1 MALDHTTTPLGI
13 WADMVLNKIFRET
26 PELNRAL
33 PVPSG
38 TKQGTPLLVEGVP
51 VVTLT
56 ARTGVTA
63 TETYLDG
70 TSVTYSISG
79 ASVPAGQ
86 ATCAFDGTF
95 EFAVAGA
102 TTSTASLVKV
112 YITSGGVLTLTQG
125 TNTLYGVTDYPTN
138 FRKEAVRAPVR
149 IGA

>member
-1 MALDHTTTPLGI
+1 MA
-13 WADMVLNKIFRET
+13 LNKIFRET

-38 TKQGTPLLVEGVP
+38 TKAGTPLLVEGVP

-56 ARTGVTA
+56 ARTGETA
-63 TETYLDG
+63 TKTFSDG

-79 ASVPAGQ
+79 ASVPDGQ
-86 ATCAFDGTF
+86 ASCAFDGTF

-102 TTSTASLVKV
+102 LTTTVSDVAV
-112 YITSGGVLTLTQG
+112 YITGGGVLTLTEG
-125 TNTLYGVTDYPTN
+125 TNTLYGHTDYPTDY
-138 FRKEAVRAPVR
+138 RKEAGRAPVR

>member
-1 MALDHTTTPLGI
+1 MALDRTTTLLGTG
-13 WADMVLNKIFRET
+13 ADMALNKIFRET

-33 PVPSG
+33 PVPAG
-38 TKQGTPLLVEGVP
+38 TKQGAPLLVEGVP

-56 ARTGVTA
+56 ARTGETA
-63 TETYLDG
+63 TKTFSDG

-95 EFAVAGA
+95 EFAVTGA
-102 TTSTASLVKV
+102 TTSTASLTKV
-112 YITSGGVLTLTQG
+112 YITAGGALTLTA
-125 TNTLYGVTDYPTN
+125 TNNTLYGVTDYPTDY
-138 FRKEAVRAPVR
+138 RKEAGRAPVR